1 MIAVNRHEMVFCNLG
16 LHLQVSLTPM
26 IARRPATSSKET
38 LLSRYCV
45 TLGELSLRR
54 QTELA
59 LMASKLETELA
70 SRAKSSFLGTMSHE
84 LRTPLNAIIGFSEII
99 TNMRPEDHAD
109 AKGAEYS
116 EQITKA
122 GRHMLGVIS
131 DILDISKIESGT
143 FQLNIDAYALSEII
157 EDSLP
162 LVRDRIAA
170 KQQILE
176 VRLPKNLPEVEVDAR
191 RIRQIL
197 INVLTNASKFTPERG
212 RIIFVARRT
221 KDGGATIAIADS
233 GIGMTPEQ
241 MATAMTPFGQI
252 HSHLSR
258 TEDGTGLGLPI
269 ARGLARQHGGDL
281 YIESEPGKGTTVVL
295 TLRASAAAPVGAVAI
310 SAPGGGERSKARKA
324 TAPTPKDRKS

>member
-1 MIAVNRHEMVFCNLG
+1 MIG
-16 LHLQVSLTPM
+16 
-26 IARRPATSSKET
+26 RRPVPTGRQT
-38 LLSRYCV
+38 LLSRYCE
-45 TLGELSLRR
+45 TLGELSLRK

-99 TNMRPEDHAD
+99 TSMGPADLAD
-109 AKGAEYS
+109 AKAAEYS

-143 FQLNIDAYALSEII
+143 FQLNIDAYPVAEII
-157 EDSLP
+157 EDTLP
-162 LVRDRIAA
+162 LVRERIAA
-170 KQQILE
+170 KHQVLE
-176 VRLPKNLPEVEVDAR
+176 VRMGRNLPEIEVDAR

-197 INVLTNASKFTPERG
+197 LNLLTNASKFTPERG

-221 KDGGATIAIADS
+221 KDGGATIAVADS
-233 GIGMTPEQ
+233 GIGMTPDQ

-258 TEDGTGLGLPI
+258 SEEGTGLGLPI

-295 TLRASAAAPVGAVAI
+295 TLRASAADPLGTVLTL
-310 SAPGGGERSKARKA
+310 APGGGERSKARKA
-324 TAPTPKDRKS
+324 TATTPKDGKS